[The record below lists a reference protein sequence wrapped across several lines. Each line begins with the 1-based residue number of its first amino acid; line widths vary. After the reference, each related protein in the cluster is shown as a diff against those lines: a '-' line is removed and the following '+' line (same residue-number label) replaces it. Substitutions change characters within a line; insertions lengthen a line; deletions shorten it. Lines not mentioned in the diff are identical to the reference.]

1 MSNSFVINSLIVT
14 SSPLIKRNF
23 VIPFSITMKS
33 ICVQEL
39 NELKSSSTSFQLI
52 DVRGLDES
60 LICSLGGILIPMNEI
75 PTRISEIPKDIQVIV
90 YCRAGMRS
98 ASVIQYLEH
107 ASSFDNL
114 YNLEG
119 GILDWIREI
128 DPSMTAY

>member
-1 MSNSFVINSLIVT
+1 
-14 SSPLIKRNF
+14 
-23 VIPFSITMKS
+23 MKS
-33 ICVQEL
+33 INVQEL
-39 NELKSSSTSFQLI
+39 NQLKSSSTPFQLI
-52 DVRGLDES
+52 DVRELNES
-60 LICSLGGILIPMNEI
+60 TICSLGGILIPMNEI
-75 PTRISEIPKDIQVIV
+75 PTRIDEISKDQQVIV

-107 ASSFDNL
+107 YGDFDNL

>member
-1 MSNSFVINSLIVT
+1 
-14 SSPLIKRNF
+14 
-23 VIPFSITMKS
+23 MKS
-33 ICVQEL
+33 INVQEL
-39 NELKSSSTSFQLI
+39 KDLQASSSPFQLI
-52 DVRGLDES
+52 DVREMNERE
-60 LICSLGGILIPMNEI
+60 ICSLGGTLIPMNQI
-75 PTRISEIPKDIQVIV
+75 PSRISEISKDQQVIV

-107 ASSFDNL
+107 QEAFDNL

>member
-107 ASSFDNL
+107 VSNFDNL